1 MAKPSYEESIKR
13 IENIVAK
20 LEVGS
25 LPLDEALKLFEEG
38 TKLVSYCSKSL
49 DEAEQ
54 RITELTEETDAEN

>member
-54 RITELTEETDAEN
+54 RITELTEETDAGN

>member
-1 MAKPSYEESIKR
+1 MAKASYEDSIKR
-13 IENIVAK
+13 IEKIVAT
-20 LEVGS
+20 LEGGS

-38 TKLVSYCSKSL
+38 TKLVSYCNKSL

>member
-20 LEVGS
+20 LEGGS

-54 RITELTEETDAEN
+54 RITELTEETDAGN